1 MVLKKKNYSAPA
13 LEKGLDILELL
24 SASDNGLT
32 QIEIANK
39 LKRSINEIYRMINTL
54 VKRNYLELDKSTDKY
69 KITYKLL
76 EISFHEQP
84 IKKLV
89 QKSTSIMKEIAHLT
103 NQSVHLSIYSAGKL
117 LVVDQVDSPSTFNY
131 AIAVGSTFDLLETS
145 SGRVLLTFQDEFERK
160 RRLDRRKFFI
170 KLEKNYHLNLNQLK
184 LIEKKFSTKIIHEIL
199 KKGYEVVESLQI
211 SGITNISMPVFDYTG
226 SAIAAI
232 TIPFA
237 TRINAKGDM
246 SIKQSTKLL
255 LEYTKKLSSN
265 LGYKN

>member
-1 MVLKKKNYSAPA
+1 MILKKKIYSAPA
-13 LEKGLDILELL
+13 LEKGLDILEVL
-24 SASDNGLT
+24 SVEIYGLT
-32 QIEIANK
+32 QVEISSK

-54 VKRNYLELDKSTDKY
+54 VKRNYIELDKSTDKY

-89 QKSTSIMKEIAHLT
+89 QKSTPVMREIAQLT
-103 NQSVHLSIYSAGKL
+103 NQSVHMSIYSAGKL
-117 LVVDQVDSPSTFNY
+117 LVVNQVDSPSTFNY

-145 SGRVLLTFQDEFERK
+145 SGRVLLAFQNKLERK
-160 RRLDRRKFFI
+160 RRLDRRKLFI

-184 LIEKKFSTKIIHEIL
+184 VIEKKFSTKTIHEII

-226 SAIAAI
+226 NAIAAI
-232 TIPFA
+232 TIPYA
-237 TRINAKGDM
+237 SRINAKGDL
-246 SIKQSTKLL
+246 SIKQSTKLFFD
-255 LEYTKKLSSN
+255 YTKGLSRSF
-265 LGYKN
+265 GYKY